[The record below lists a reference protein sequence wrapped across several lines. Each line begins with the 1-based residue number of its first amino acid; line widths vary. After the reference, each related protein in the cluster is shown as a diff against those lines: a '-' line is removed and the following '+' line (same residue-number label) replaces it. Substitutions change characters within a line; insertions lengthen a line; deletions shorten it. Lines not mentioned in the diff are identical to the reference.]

1 MAKSFEE
8 FMKMSKEERISGAIE
23 GMWLET
29 EDSVRTIARNRRTA
43 EIVFDISS
51 EDFDEKLNQLCAKA
65 NERYQ
70 DMPKWKIALEL
81 IEESAASKLA
91 DSVLAVGE
99 E

>member
-8 FMKMSKEERISGAIE
+8 FMKMSKEERVSGAIE
-23 GMWLET
+23 GLWLET

-43 EIVFDISS
+43 EIVFGISN
-51 EDFDEKLNQLCAKA
+51 EDFDEKLNQLCTKA

-70 DMPKWKIALEL
+70 DMSKSKIALEL
-81 IEESAASKLA
+81 IAESVASKLA
-91 DSVLAVGE
+91 DSVLEAGE